1 MKRAPHGRA
10 SRCVQR
16 KHIASISALL
26 NWSGRSL
33 SAALAILALIF
44 RTRDRA
50 AWAALRLL
58 GDVADSILRITD
70 RGGSGGRGDRRCR
83 TMLMSASP
91 GRGGAK
97 VRSAASAARYGVIDR
112 NSPATSMASGPPG

>member
-1 MKRAPHGRA
+1 
-10 SRCVQR
+10 VQR

-70 RGGSGGRGDRRCR
+70 RGGDGARAVGATDDVARC
-83 TMLMSASP
+83 
-91 GRGGAK
+91 
-97 VRSAASAARYGVIDR
+97 
-112 NSPATSMASGPPG
+112 